1 VPIIGID
8 DTDSKTEMCTTYLTI
23 EILKTSNLDLVG
35 YPNLVRLNPNI
46 PLKTRGNA
54 AISITL
60 GRGGGERTEIGKIG
74 NEPIFSYERYTEEKM
89 DIDVMSLIERFSP
102 KDKDTNP
109 ALVIGSERNDENF
122 YWDAVRE
129 YVDYEKVIGRI
140 KGEFR
145 TVNGQIGVVG
155 ANAAISWPGVNS
167 TFELIAYLA
176 NERWGG
182 EHFVDD
188 ASSMRIEQTY
198 PDTFDSFDFNNNY
211 NAIRPTTKTPVLF
224 GIRGINPARLIKYG
238 SEVKSE
244 PYHSYIVYRTNQGT
258 DDHLV
263 ERSIGGSKLYNSSI
277 IRGFVSSEPL
287 WARGGILSF
296 DITNKGES
304 IKVVAMEPTKEFRNT
319 LSKLRK
325 GDEVRIY
332 GGITKAGIINV
343 EKIQLISVSSVI
355 EVRPPLCPNCG
366 TRMES
371 VGKNGGFRCRK
382 CGARSKTGE
391 VKKEKREIT
400 PGFYEVPI
408 IARRHLARPLK
419 LGIVK

>member
-1 VPIIGID
+1 MPIIGID

-74 NEPIFSYERYTEEKM
+74 DEPIFSYERYTEEKM

-155 ANAAISWPGVNS
+155 ANAAISWPGVNQGHGTS
-167 TFELIAYLA
+167 P
-176 NERWGG
+176 W
-182 EHFVDD
+182 
-188 ASSMRIEQTY
+188 
-198 PDTFDSFDFNNNY
+198 NY
-211 NAIRPTTKTPVLF
+211 KL
-224 GIRGINPARLIKYG
+224 L
-238 SEVKSE
+238 
-244 PYHSYIVYRTNQGT
+244 Q
-258 DDHLV
+258 
-263 ERSIGGSKLYNSSI
+263 RS
-277 IRGFVSSEPL
+277 R
-287 WARGGILSF
+287 
-296 DITNKGES
+296 
-304 IKVVAMEPTKEFRNT
+304 
-319 LSKLRK
+319 
-325 GDEVRIY
+325 
-332 GGITKAGIINV
+332 
-343 EKIQLISVSSVI
+343 
-355 EVRPPLCPNCG
+355 
-366 TRMES
+366 
-371 VGKNGGFRCRK
+371 
-382 CGARSKTGE
+382 
-391 VKKEKREIT
+391 
-400 PGFYEVPI
+400 
-408 IARRHLARPLK
+408 
-419 LGIVK
+419 